1 MGGIQGVSQERNPSI
16 RPTRTHHQK
25 AISISPG
32 CHFTT
37 RSWCQP
43 RLGSTNHR
51 TDQPIRCNCWTAR
64 SLQCR
69 HKCHYSQASLQH
81 SRCANCHSN
90 QPNLQKCNKCTWI
103 RCLQRDAKLKKNS
116 WMSNKWT
123 WARNRS
129 LHWPKKQELK
139 VLIQQLRSNSTVT
152 IATAATSGDSDQPRD
167 QHNDVKDSQGRRWF
181 QVKFHYSSL
190 ESWLLLQQQIP
201 WPWWPV
207 ETNLDCFD
215 CLWDG

>member
-25 AISISPG
+25 AIWISPG

-51 TDQPIRCNCWTAR
+51 TDQPIRCNCWRAR

-103 RCLQRDAKLKKNS
+103 RCLQRDAKCKKLLNEQQI
-116 WMSNKWT
+116 
-123 WARNRS
+123 S
-129 LHWPKKQELK
+129 LGKKLISALSRKQELK
-139 VLIQQLRSNSTVT
+139 VLIQQPRSNSTET
-152 IATAATSGDSDQPRD
+152 IATAATSGDSD
-167 QHNDVKDSQGRRWF
+167 
-181 QVKFHYSSL
+181 
-190 ESWLLLQQQIP
+190 
-201 WPWWPV
+201 
-207 ETNLDCFD
+207 
-215 CLWDG
+215 